1 MNYNR
6 LDILIEQLKNE
17 GEDPF
22 LLYGIAME
30 YISTDI
36 TKALG
41 YLKSTRSKYPDYLP
55 TYYQLGILLEQMDE
69 IEECIKVLKEG
80 VNIAKLQGNQ
90 KILLE
95 LNNFVTNLEL
105 ED

>member
-6 LDILIEQLKNE
+6 LDILLNQLKND

-22 LLYGIAME
+22 LLYGIALE

-36 TKALG
+36 TKALE
-41 YLKSTRSKYPDYLP
+41 YLQQTRSKYPDYLA
-55 TYYQLGILLEQMDE
+55 TYYQLGVVLEQINQIDE
-69 IEECIKVLKEG
+69 SIKVLKEG
-80 VNIAKLQGNQ
+80 AAIARLQGNQ
-90 KILLE
+90 KILQE
-95 LNNFVTNLEL
+95 LNTYITNLEF